1 MEIIK
6 RRALII
12 DRDGTIITEPPIDY
26 QIDSLEKL
34 EFVPSAISSLA
45 MLSNLDYE
53 FVMASN
59 QDGLGTSSFP
69 EDTFWGAQNK
79 MMKTLEGEGI
89 TFDDVLIDKSFEE
102 ENAPT
107 RKPRTGMFSK
117 YMTPEYDLAGSF
129 VIGDRVTDIIL
140 AKNLGAK
147 GILMQKPE
155 VGVEMLESASCSD
168 VCCLISDDWTEIA
181 EYIRCGA
188 RTATVVRDTRET
200 KISSSIDLDGRGN
213 SNIDTGLNFL
223 NHMIEQIVHH
233 AGVSLELVAKGDLHV
248 DEHHTMEDVA
258 IVLGELVSTA
268 LGDKRGIERYGY
280 ALPMDECRAL
290 VVLDFGGRIDF
301 DWRVEFSRE
310 MVGDVPTE
318 MFSHFFKSFSQS
330 AKCNLHIEAT
340 GENDHHKIEGVFKAF
355 ARSLKRAI
363 KRDAFKYELP
373 SSKGVL

>member
-34 EFVPSAISSLA
+34 EFVPRAISALA
-45 MLSNLDYE
+45 MLSGLDYE

-59 QDGLGTSSFP
+59 QDGLGTESFP

-89 TFDDVLIDKSFEE
+89 KFDDVLIDKSFEE

-155 VGVEMLESASCSD
+155 VGVEMLESASCSTS
-168 VCCLISDDWTEIA
+168 CCLISEDWAEIA

-188 RTATVVRDTRET
+188 RTATVERDTRET
-200 KISSSIDLDGRGN
+200 KISATIDLDGRGK

-223 NHMIEQIVHH
+223 DHMIEQIVHH
-233 AGVSLELVAKGDLHV
+233 AGVSLELVAKGDLNV

-301 DWRVEFSRE
+301 DWRVQFTRE

>member
-1 MEIIK
+1 MESIK
-6 RRALII
+6 KRVLII
-12 DRDGTIITEPPIDY
+12 DRDGTIITEPPIDF

-34 EFVPSAISSLA
+34 EFVPRAISSLA

-79 MMKTLEGEGI
+79 MMKTLEGEGV

-102 ENAPT
+102 DNAPT

-117 YMTPEYDLAGSF
+117 YMTEEYNLEESF

-155 VGVEMLESASCSD
+155 VGIKMLEAVSCSD
-168 VCCLISDDWTEIA
+168 VCCLISEDWCEIA

-188 RTATVVRDTRET
+188 RTATVTRDTKET
-200 KISSSIDLDGRGN
+200 KITSSIDLDGRGK

-223 NHMIEQIVHH
+223 DHMIEQIVHH
-233 AGVSLELVAKGDLHV
+233 AGVSLELVAKGDLNV

-290 VVLDFGGRIDF
+290 VLLDFGGRIDF
-301 DWRVEFSRE
+301 DWRVKFSRE

-330 AKCNLHIEAT
+330 AKCNLHIEAE
-340 GENDHHKIEGVFKAF
+340 GENDHHKIEGIFKAF
-355 ARSLKRAI
+355 ARTLKRAVI
-363 KRDAFKYELP
+363 RDAFKYELP